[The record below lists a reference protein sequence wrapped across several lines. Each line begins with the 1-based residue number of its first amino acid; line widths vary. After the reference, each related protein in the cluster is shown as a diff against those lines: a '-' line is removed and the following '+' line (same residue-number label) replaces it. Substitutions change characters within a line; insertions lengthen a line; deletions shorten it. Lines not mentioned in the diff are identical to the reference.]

1 MKTYKITYTYVITT
15 IKTGEIEVEAENADE
30 ARQEVSD
37 NQREYD
43 LYDASSEIDESRTF
57 EIDDVQEVSNDKLTE
72 KEKMVLQAYI
82 EDEFCDSGVESTL
95 WADAFSD
102 NLKARGLNA
111 RTRSGVLSSL
121 NKKGYIISKSGYRD
135 AVLMLTEK
143 GKEYIKKTF
152 NIA

>member
-1 MKTYKITYTYVITT
+1 M
-15 IKTGEIEVEAENADE
+15 
-30 ARQEVSD
+30 
-37 NQREYD
+37 
-43 LYDASSEIDESRTF
+43 
-57 EIDDVQEVSNDKLTE
+57 DKLTE

-121 NKKGYIISKSGYRD
+121 NKKGYIISRSGHRD

-143 GKEYIKKTF
+143 GKEYIKTTF